1 MAGAVGMA
9 MGSLP
14 FPPRDNAAAAVRL
27 HAADF
32 PPAGL
37 MVRFAHPSAG
47 RTAMAKGQQRQTKEK
62 KKQKADSGK
71 TKPVSAYKQAQMG
84 YSSTTM
90 GSIQKKT

>member
-1 MAGAVGMA
+1 
-9 MGSLP
+9 
-14 FPPRDNAAAAVRL
+14 
-27 HAADF
+27 
-32 PPAGL
+32 
-37 MVRFAHPSAG
+37 
-47 RTAMAKGQQRQTKEK
+47 MAKGQQRQTKEK